1 LALPKTTIST
11 MSIELPVL
19 RLGLVGFS
27 TEQQERIAKVLSN
40 PASGG
45 MVWQVGKFS
54 EADAWW
60 VNGARTQSLPDGTL
74 RVASGV
80 PSGRSV
86 QLNLKEVDRPIAF
99 STPLA
104 ARELAPTYR
113 FDLDSD
119 ASIHAVLAKFESW
132 LRPLTA
138 QFYLASHIIENES
151 ALGSGV
157 YHVIAHNKLLAVVN
171 LQGEVGVLPTGGPGD
186 FEDALWNPRPA
197 SAAGVPEGFVR
208 ASLSQLMWQYAV
220 RTLRDVLPKRYRSG
234 PLYFRRPPRLPQRL
248 LTDSHLLLLREL
260 AGGPASFEELQQRT
274 GLGDKPLAR
283 ALAALYLV
291 GSITSNPKRAGPFRV
306 AQRAVEDSDSTH
318 GIQHSLAPS
327 GIDSLPATTRPP
339 VPSDLTA
346 PAPLSLE

>member
-1 LALPKTTIST
+1 

-27 TEQQERIAKVLSN
+27 VEQQERIARLLAN
-40 PASGG
+40 PAAGG
-45 MVWQVGKFS
+45 MVWQTGTFG

-74 RVASGV
+74 RIASGV
-80 PSGRSV
+80 PQGRSV

-99 STPLA
+99 ATPVA
-104 ARELAPTYR
+104 ARDLAPTYR
-113 FDLDSD
+113 FELDSD

-157 YHVIAHNKLLAVVN
+157 YHVTANNRLLAVVN

-186 FEDALWNPRPA
+186 FEDALWNPRPT
-197 SAAGVPEGFVR
+197 SAALIPEGFVR
-208 ASLSQLMWQYAV
+208 ASLSQLMWHYAV

-248 LTDSHLLLLREL
+248 LTDSHLLLMREL
-260 AGGPASFEELQQRT
+260 AAGPASFEELQQRT

-283 ALAALYLV
+283 CLAALYLV
-291 GSITSNPKRAGPFRV
+291 GSITSNAKRAGAYRV
-306 AQRAVEDSDSTH
+306 AHRGAEELDSTH
-318 GIQHSLAPS
+318 GIQHSISPS
-327 GIDSLPATTRPP
+327 GLDSQPPAARARPQP
-339 VPSDLTA
+339 ADLTA
-346 PAPLSLE
+346 PAPLQLE